1 MGQKNCLN
9 LGLVMIK
16 TCATIALAALM
27 LMTSGLDSVWA
38 KTQNTKKTDSKS
50 AKIAKK
56 NKKNKKNKFSKKR
69 NRKFKRVGNGPDLR
83 ALTTEL
89 PNNEYTEMPDNG
101 VNAVETKTGL

>member
-1 MGQKNCLN
+1 
-9 LGLVMIK
+9 MIK

-50 AKIAKK
+50 KSAKIAKK
-56 NKKNKKNKFSKKR
+56 NKNKKKNKFSKTR